1 MKQPKNQ
8 IEPRTFVTWQ
18 SADRVNTSLV
28 YDRTISA
35 YIDFLTRNGYKVLNM
50 VPAFWSQALRQFVT
64 SLAQQPLAA
73 AQKAKGK

>member
-18 SADRVNTSLV
+18 CADRVNTSLV

-35 YIDFLTRNGYKVLNM
+35 YIDFLTRNGYRVLNM

-64 SLAQQPLAA
+64 IPGQ
-73 AQKAKGK
+73 AK